1 MPPSSPVRAGRAAG
15 RRGRVA
21 AQTGDVRSGGAR
33 RRPGTAYAAALA
45 ALVALVL
52 AGCSQ
57 PSPAPPP
64 STSSASSGSATA
76 TRTGSPTPPQK
87 TTTPSPSPSLTG
99 FAYRPVTGGTVWPG
113 PAQARLVRVAVGT
126 HEGYDRL
133 VLEFADGPVPEF
145 SVAPQLH
152 PSFPEDPSDL
162 PIDLAGDTGIRV
174 VVRGTTAAATATDH
188 LAPAYPAVREVE
200 RVGDFE
206 GVVSYGVGVAGV
218 ARVRVTV
225 LEAPARL
232 VVDVL
237 QP

>member
-1 MPPSSPVRAGRAAG
+1 MPPSSPDRAERAAG
-15 RRGRVA
+15 RRERVA
-21 AQTGDVRSGGAR
+21 AHTGGVRSGGAR

-52 AGCSQ
+52 GGCSQ
-57 PSPAPPP
+57 PAPAPSSSG
-64 STSSASSGSATA
+64 STAPSGSATA
-76 TRTGSPTPPQK
+76 PTGSPTPPQR

-99 FAYRPVTGGTVWPG
+99 FAYREVTGGTAWPG
-113 PAQARLVRVAVGT
+113 PAQARLVRVAAGR

-152 PSFPEDPSDL
+152 ASFPEDPSDL

-174 VVRGTTAAATATDH
+174 VVRGTTVAATAADH

-206 GVVSYGVGVAGV
+206 AVVSYGVGVAGV
-218 ARVRVTV
+218 ARVRVTT
-225 LEAPARL
+225 LDAPARL
-232 VVDVL
+232 VIDVL
-237 QP
+237 WP